1 MKSNRLKDLIRN
13 QSHSVS
19 FEEYRLRYA
28 TERFLVRIQ
37 KSNFRDKI
45 ILKGGFLL
53 GTIYQIEQRTT
64 KDLDTLI
71 SSISSDRNTIFDML
85 TGIISIEFND
95 GVSFELIDLQDS
107 QLNRVYDGYRA
118 KLKMNFIDEKTFV
131 QFDLDLGVGDK
142 VTPSPRLIEIPL
154 LFNESKHET
163 EVVMLYSY
171 PLETILAEKTEII
184 LTLGTSNSRMKDFYD
199 IYLILSDS
207 NRPTVKESYIA
218 FHNTWSFR
226 HNDEAINEE
235 LFEDW
240 FFTIDELI
248 SDTSIKN
255 QSWKNYIKD
264 REYAK
269 ELKIEDILQE
279 FKLFIVEF
287 FEIFQQESK

>member
-13 QSHSVS
+13 QSNSIS

-37 KSNFRDKI
+37 ESNYRDKL

-71 SSISSDRNTIFDML
+71 SNISSDRNTVFGMLKDIVSIDFD
-85 TGIISIEFND
+85 D

-118 KLKMNFIDEKTFV
+118 KLKMIFIDEKTFV
-131 QFDLDLGVGDK
+131 QFDLDLGVGDTI
-142 VTPSPRLIEIPL
+142 TPSPKLIEIPL

-163 EVVMLYSY
+163 EVIELYSY

-199 IYLILSDS
+199 TYLILSDS
-207 NRPTVKESYIA
+207 NRPTIEESYIA
-218 FHNTWSFR
+218 FYNTWSFR
-226 HNDEAINEE
+226 HKDETINEE

-248 SDTSIKN
+248 SDNSIKN

-269 ELKIEDILQE
+269 ELKIEDILQK
-279 FKLFIVEF
+279 FKVFIEELFG
-287 FEIFQQESK
+287 IFQQENK